1 MPTGRSLPLMM
12 MIIILSMTVV
22 GGMSMSTIII
32 NEPNRS
38 YGQEGGTISSNTT
51 TTTAA
56 GNQSSIGD
64 FDSFTEAIPIKG
76 SLLSG
81 SILHL
86 IDLTPGSVVKD
97 GDAHI
102 LLKAPC
108 DDNGNSK
115 VTLMAGGK
123 PNFKSVKLAPSINNG
138 TLDGN
143 PIPLSI
149 VGYSCLYQQIYQL
162 AQLI

>member
-1 MPTGRSLPLMM
+1 
-12 MIIILSMTVV
+12 MTL
-22 GGMSMSTIII
+22 
-32 NEPNRS
+32 
-38 YGQEGGTISSNTT
+38 
-51 TTTAA
+51 
-56 GNQSSIGD
+56 
-64 FDSFTEAIPIKG
+64 TEVIPIKG

-86 IDLTPGSVVKD
+86 IDLTPGSVVND

-115 VTLMAGGK
+115 VTLMAGAK
-123 PNFKSVKLAPSINNG
+123 PDFKSIKLAPSINNG

-143 PIPLSI
+143 PILLSI
-149 VGYSCLYQQIYQL
+149 VGYSCLYHADIPAGTIDISLMNTSNETL
-162 AQLI
+162 AFDNAGYMAGIQEYAHTRSIPILEI